1 MKDATRLQMVK
12 ILVAHMI
19 DSHGHLPPKA
29 IREEYA
35 LGIVMLFPSLKD
47 PYADKAY
54 EHFYDAASGTGYISW
69 RLKTAQRKICHGSPA
84 PPNRLTDS
92 SSGGPNLQRTVNVIH
107 QLDGDGCKEAMSLL
121 KHTTDNSVNFQKMKE
136 TFQHRQR
143 LVNDPS
149 RSFLDTKG
157 PVEQDFTLLFDDN
170 TSSRLLQKWNTFFRP
185 NAIKEAKKLTS
196 TPEFLHLV
204 QSSEGHPENHQDD
217 STTFEKEMTSL
228 LLLHFL
234 PPPPGFQRSPKI
246 SASDASQRLVVFHKF
261 PYVNPS
267 HAAVW
272 KSISAINKVG
282 NQTSS
287 LSGIRRARLTPSTSP
302 WISIS
307 FHARGATHLGHL
319 MNFSKHIF
327 GFNLSQDNIKL
338 NLLFAVQ
345 WKKTC
350 LSFAKQ
356 VIYFW
361 LKMTFFYG
369 KQVVYRVF

>member
-246 SASDASQRLVVFHKF
+246 SASDASQRLVVFHK
-261 PYVNPS
+261 S
-267 HAAVW
+267 CCSLEEHLC
-272 KSISAINKVG
+272 
-282 NQTSS
+282 NQQ
-287 LSGIRRARLTPSTSP
+287 GRQP
-302 WISIS
+302 
-307 FHARGATHLGHL
+307 
-319 MNFSKHIF
+319 
-327 GFNLSQDNIKL
+327 
-338 NLLFAVQ
+338 NLLAVRHQ
-345 WKKTC
+345 KSKTDTFYITMDKHLIPC
-350 LSFAKQ
+350 QGSHSLGAFDELFKAH
-356 VIYFW
+356 FW
-361 LKMTFFYG
+361 
-369 KQVVYRVF
+369 V